1 TLGTEDEERRHLAL
15 ANAAWKLD
23 EDLGSVI
30 EGAQRP
36 PSRSVAFD
44 RIPEIEP
51 AEVEAGIDWGGGL
64 GDRVVPAERN
74 KLVLRVLPGHRG
86 HVRFLG
92 GTQLEMIGAAVRVDD
107 EIGDEIGTGRFD
119 LDVDAFRLPG
129 PTFGV
134 TDDPAHRVAGGHRSR
149 SNKLLAFLQGDI
161 RNLSRGGIDLV
172 QSAGRIRIN
181 LHGVD
186 VAVGGRLYA
195 GRLIGL
201 GHAVGRVLRFRTQG
215 SSARHGLELAW
226 KRERLGDLH
235 DLHGPRWF
243 ALEHGRRGIVV
254 VADFRRPEGGA

>member
-1 TLGTEDEERRHLAL
+1 LAL

-23 EDLGSVI
+23 EDLGTIV
-30 EGAQRP
+30 EGAQWS
-36 PSRSVAFD
+36 PSG
-44 RIPEIEP
+44 RISFNRIAEVEP
-51 AEVEAGIDWGGGL
+51 AEIEAGVDGGGGL
-64 GDRVVPAERN
+64 GDRIVPAQRN
-74 KLVLRVLPGHRG
+74 QLVLWILPGHRG
-86 HVRFLG
+86 HVGLLG
-92 GTQLEMIGAAVRVDD
+92 GTQLEMIGTPVRVDD
-107 EIGDEIGTGRFD
+107 EISNEIGTGRFD

-134 TDDPAHRVAGGHRSR
+134 ADDPARRVAGGHRSR

-186 VAVGGRLYA
+186 VAVAGRLYA

-215 SSARHGLELAW
+215 SSARQGLELAW
-226 KRERLGDLH
+226 KRERLGDFDH
-235 DLHGPRWF
+235 LHGPRWF

-254 VADFRRPEGGA
+254 VADFRRPEGGAGREPDGGQ